1 VGNGPRIVEP
11 GVLTVEMIE
20 EAAEKALANFGR
32 PSNPI
37 IFMPPGFF
45 MPSWEQH
52 PEYRGTPWAMADRL
66 TKNQHTVA
74 KVHTILK
81 KLGVL
86 KNISE
91 EEFQDIRNKTVKQLK
106 LAKWAKMPV
115 KRK

>member
-1 VGNGPRIVEP
+1 
-11 GVLTVEMIE
+11 M
-20 EAAEKALANFGR
+20 
-32 PSNPI
+32 
-37 IFMPPGFF
+37 
-45 MPSWEQH
+45 Q
-52 PEYRGTPWAMADRL
+52 DRL
-66 TKNQHTVA
+66 SKHQHSVA
-74 KVHTILK
+74 KIHTILK

>member
-1 VGNGPRIVEP
+1 MGDGSRVEP

-20 EAAEKALANFGR
+20 EAAEKSLANFGR

-52 PEYRGTPWAMADRL
+52 PEYNGTPWATQDRL
-66 TKNQHTVA
+66 TKREHMVA
-74 KVHTILK
+74 KLHTTLK

-91 EEFQDIRNKTVKQLK
+91 EEFQEIRNKTVKRLK
-106 LAKWAKMPV
+106 RAKWA
-115 KRK
+115 RA